1 MMMWQGHK
9 KYGIVMD
16 PSLGPGLGSNF
27 RERSRLG
34 LDFLRRA

>member
-16 PSLGPGLGSNF
+16 PSPGLGLGLNF
-27 RERSRLG
+27 REGSSHG
-34 LDFLRRA
+34 WA